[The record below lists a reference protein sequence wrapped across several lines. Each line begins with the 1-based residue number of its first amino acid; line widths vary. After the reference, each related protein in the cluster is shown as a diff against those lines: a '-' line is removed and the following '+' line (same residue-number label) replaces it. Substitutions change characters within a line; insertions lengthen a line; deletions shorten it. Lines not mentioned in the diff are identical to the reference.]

1 MSAER
6 SQILVVEDDR
16 AVRLQLG
23 ALLEAAGLAAHLAS
37 SGETALALLEGF
49 TPDALLVDLALPG
62 MPGLEVLRR
71 VSARLRHVAA
81 IVLTS
86 SREAETAV
94 ECMKSGAYDYLVK
107 PIDEPK
113 LLTTVANALRHR
125 RLALAVESLQREAR
139 QRGLEARVPAP
150 AAIALFRRVD
160 RAAETDVSVLVRG
173 APGPEREAVAHGV
186 HRGSSR
192 AAGPLSVFECAGLPP
207 DRRSRHR
214 RASAGHAG
222 PGPARPAAA
231 GQAWRSSARVGTR
244 SHRAGSTPGGGSHRP
259 AARGGGVHSG
269 PGWLAFETGL
279 AASLLTTLA
288 RLLPGAP
295 PGNERPVATGAAPGA
310 ASDLAAALIAIPHAE
325 TARRLAERAASL
337 AAEHD
342 IPSLAR
348 WAEEL
353 RSRADVLDV
362 GGLRA
367 TLEALPSLAAR
378 VAGGPQKTTRVAGLA
393 CGPSG
398 V

>member
-192 AAGPLSVFECAGLPP
+192 AAGPLVVFECAGLPQE
-207 DRRSRHR
+207 RH
-214 RASAGHAG
+214 AAELLGAVS
-222 PGPARPAAA
+222 AAA
-231 GQAWRSSARVGTR
+231 GGTLLVEDVEALSPEVQERLAGAMAAASETRVHGGAG
-244 SHRAGSTPGGGSHRP
+244 HDFRAVATTAVDLAGRVRDGRF
-259 AARGGGVHSG
+259 RGDLYMR
-269 PGWLAFETGL
+269 LAVFEL
-279 AASLLTTLA
+279 AAPDAPLPAEGPLTLIDRERQA
-288 RLLPGAP
+288 ILEALERSG
-295 PGNERPVATGAAPGA
+295 GNRAA
-310 ASDLAAALIAIPHAE
+310 AS
-325 TARRLAERAASL
+325 R
-337 AAEHD
+337 
-342 IPSLAR
+342 
-348 WAEEL
+348 EL
-353 RSRADVLDV
+353 
-362 GGLRA
+362 GIGRA
-367 TLEALPSLAAR
+367 TLYRKLAEYGIA
-378 VAGGPQKTTRVAGLA
+378 
-393 CGPSG
+393 
-398 V
+398 